1 VSKSLIFGV
10 RGRDTSK
17 YPILRHVTV
26 SVNRRITS
34 LDLAGHGAD
43 TDGMETLGKRL
54 QRLRESR
61 GMTQDKLAHKAKV
74 SVFNI
79 RNWEQDHRTPGLA
92 AVYHLARALGVTME
106 DLAVCV
112 VKNP

>member
-1 VSKSLIFGV
+1 
-10 RGRDTSK
+10 
-17 YPILRHVTV
+17 
-26 SVNRRITS
+26 
-34 LDLAGHGAD
+34 
-43 TDGMETLGKRL
+43 METLGKRL

-92 AVYHLARALGVTME
+92 AVYHLARALRDLGQHE
-106 DLAVCV
+106 DALDLAEGVLDRYRILAG
-112 VKNP
+112 NDDAATLAATRLA